1 MENYN
6 KDSSLISPIS
16 NNNLLNDKN
25 ADNNNK
31 NQYKKEA
38 FIINQ
43 FFSNEE
49 PKNNFYQKSYTRKQY
64 VNHNCTHESNFLSSN
79 SNSEISSFKR
89 SRNSLQIMKNRTN
102 SIQGIIPNTTLFTK
116 KTSTNKSSQRKS
128 ISFLKNRLNSVLS
141 PRNGYRKSIRSS
153 RSHLSTVDREPSS
166 INASEFNKMISQ
178 SNRNSPL
185 TKIEKS
191 IKIIDIILA
200 LIVSAN
206 IVFALI
212 ENELYYN
219 ETEKY
224 LENLM
229 EHSESKEI
237 TLQVYRSLE
246 ERKITSKENSLRFI
260 NIILVSVLILFT
272 FVHYYLVLTKKKKEG
287 ILSETDGL
295 FSSGLIKYL
304 AIELFVLF
312 WTNPPYINY
321 FFTGTMEGY
330 DFAFSLGGVI
340 CIINMFKSYLVI
352 RVYTYFSKWT
362 TETATSLCNNW
373 GVNPGVH
380 FAFKAELKY
389 RPFSI
394 LTIIFIAIMISFGFA
409 LRTFEFFAVSKGIDY
424 TSLKGN
430 GNDQDY
436 LKDFINSIWIIVL
449 TMTTVGYG
457 DFVPSENYGRVIC
470 VISCI
475 LGMLLVSVIVVS
487 LAIISEF
494 SEEEKK
500 AYSLLKKLNADN
512 NVILKAAEV
521 ISALSILRM
530 RAMSKNSKLS
540 ERFVYIMKL
549 KQSIS
554 VFKDDFK
561 IASSM
566 SLPLDR
572 TFKIINQEIKENYD
586 NLTEN
591 IKELKEI
598 GNYTEKITKSQKE
611 CIATMNKVK
620 QRQLKIGNYLVKL
633 NNKKL
638 KQSINL
644 FDSFSNMSFKQQIT

>member
-16 NNNLLNDKN
+16 NKNLLHDKN
-25 ADNNNK
+25 ADNNYK
-31 NQYKKEA
+31 YKKEA
-38 FIINQ
+38 HILNQ

-49 PKNNFYQKSYTRKQY
+49 PKNNFYHKSLTRKQY
-64 VNHNCTHESNFLSSN
+64 NNQNYAHESHFLSSN

-89 SRNSLQIMKNRTN
+89 SRNSLQVMKNRH
-102 SIQGIIPNTTLFTK
+102 SEQGRVPSSALSLK
-116 KTSTNKSSQRKS
+116 KSSVDKSFQRQS
-128 ISFLKNRLNSVLS
+128 ISFLKNKLNSVLS
-141 PRNGYRKSIRSS
+141 PRNGHRKSVRSS
-153 RSHLSTVDREPSS
+153 RSHLSTIGREPSS

-185 TKIEKS
+185 TKITKS
-191 IKIIDIILA
+191 LKIIDIILA
-200 LIVSAN
+200 LMVSAN

-229 EHSESKEI
+229 EHSQNKEI
-237 TLQVYRSLE
+237 TIQVYRSLE
-246 ERKITSKENSLRFI
+246 EREITSKENFFRFV
-260 NIILVSVLILFT
+260 NIILVSVLIIFT
-272 FVHYYLVLTKKKKEG
+272 FVHYYLVLTIKKKEG

-295 FSSGLIKYL
+295 CSSGLIKYL
-304 AIELFVLF
+304 TLEILVLF

-340 CIINMFKSYLVI
+340 CIINMFKSYLII
-352 RVYTYFSKWT
+352 RVYTYFAKWT

-394 LTIIFIAIMISFGFA
+394 LTIIFISVMISFGFA
-409 LRTFEFFAVSKGIDY
+409 LRTFEFFAVSKGTDY
-424 TSLKGN
+424 TSLKGE

-457 DFVPSENYGRVIC
+457 DFVPNENYGRVIC

-591 IKELKEI
+591 IKELKKI
-598 GNYTEKITKSQKE
+598 GKYTEKIKKSQKD

-644 FDSFSNMSFKQQIT
+644 FDSFSNTSFKQQIT